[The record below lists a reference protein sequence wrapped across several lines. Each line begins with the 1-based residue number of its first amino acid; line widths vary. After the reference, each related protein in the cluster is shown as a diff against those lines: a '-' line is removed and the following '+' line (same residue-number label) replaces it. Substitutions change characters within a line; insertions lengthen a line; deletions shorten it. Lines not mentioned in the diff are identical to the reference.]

1 MDLYAGFPYWLIKNP
16 LYNEARQLTEN
27 IYTDV
32 AIIGSGIT
40 GALVAHE
47 LCSHGISCAVIDKRA
62 IGTGSSA
69 ASTAQLQYEI
79 DVPLHKLLKKVS
91 EYTAVTAYRCSLQ
104 SISDIEAVFQ
114 QTKIDA
120 EFERKATLYLASDK
134 KGYKEIREEYKIRKQ
149 YDLPVALLEAATLKT
164 EYGID
169 KPAALWN
176 NESAQMDAYKSAISL
191 LQYHEKQHDL
201 KLYPYTPVIRHQ
213 ATSTGYDLYTEQGS
227 IVTCKH
233 LVIAAGYEAGTF
245 LPKKVMDLLSTYALV
260 SDPVAPSE
268 IWKDACLIW
277 ETAQPYFYLR
287 TTRDNRIILG
297 GEDVD
302 FKNESLRNA
311 LLERKTNKLL
321 ANYHALFPDKKIKV
335 DMSWCGTFSATKD
348 GLPYIGEYP
357 GMPHMHFALGYGGN
371 GITFSMIAAQIIRN
385 KIKGIKDE
393 REEVFGFSRQ

>member
-16 LYNEARQLTEN
+16 LYNDMLALKQN
-27 IYTDV
+27 IYADV

-47 LCSHGISCAVIDKRA
+47 LCSHGIDCVVIDKRPLC
-62 IGTGSSA
+62 TGSSA

-91 EYTAVTAYRCSLQ
+91 EFTAVSAYRCSLQ
-104 SISDIEAVFQ
+104 SIGDIQEVFQ

-120 EFERKATLYLASDK
+120 EFEHKPTLYLASDK
-134 KGYKEIREEYKIRKQ
+134 RGYKELEQEYKVRGQ
-149 YDLPVALLEAATLKT
+149 YDLPVSFLEQEQLQAEYNINRPGAL
-164 EYGID
+164 YND
-169 KPAALWN
+169 K
-176 NESAQMDAYKSAISL
+176 SAQMDAYKSAAAL
-191 LQYHEKQHDL
+191 LQYHAKHNGL
-201 KLYPYTPVIRHQ
+201 RLFPYTPVIKHQ
-213 ATSTGYDLYTEQGS
+213 ATQTGYDLYTEQGN
-227 IVTCKH
+227 IITCKH
-233 LVIAAGYEAGTF
+233 LVIAAGYEAGNY

-260 SDPVAPSE
+260 TEPVAPTQ

-297 GEDVD
+297 GEDIN
-302 FKNESLRNA
+302 FKNERLRNA

-321 ANYHALFPDKKIKV
+321 DNFERLFPDKNIKV

-357 GMPHMHFALGYGGN
+357 GMKNMHFALGYGGN

-385 KIKGIKDE
+385 KIKGVKDY
-393 REEVFGFSRQ
+393 REEVFGFNRK